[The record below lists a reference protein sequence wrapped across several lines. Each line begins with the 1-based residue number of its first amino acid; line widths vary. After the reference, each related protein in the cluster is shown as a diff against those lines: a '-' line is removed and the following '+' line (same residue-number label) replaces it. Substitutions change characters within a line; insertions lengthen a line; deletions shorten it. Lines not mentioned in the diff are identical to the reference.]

1 MATAAAERA
10 EGGAQ
15 GRGGGGKGGGVAL
28 PLITVENDIQFHV
41 HEETIAFLKKQ
52 THPIGVVGVAG
63 LYRTGKSYLLNLLTG
78 NSSSGF
84 AVGSTINACTKGE
97 SQSLLSS
104 RLSGIVRR
112 NLDLE

>member
-1 MATAAAERA
+1 M
-10 EGGAQ
+10 
-15 GRGGGGKGGGVAL
+15 
-28 PLITVENDIQFHV
+28 PLITVENDTQFIV
-41 HEETIAFLKKQ
+41 HHETINFLKKQ

-97 SQSLLSS
+97 PLALYLCPDG
-104 RLSGIVRR
+104 R
-112 NLDLE
+112 

>member
-1 MATAAAERA
+1 M
-10 EGGAQ
+10 
-15 GRGGGGKGGGVAL
+15 

-78 NSSSGF
+78 NYSSGF
-84 AVGSTINACTKGE
+84 AVGSTINACTKG
-97 SQSLLSS
+97 
-104 RLSGIVRR
+104 
-112 NLDLE
+112 